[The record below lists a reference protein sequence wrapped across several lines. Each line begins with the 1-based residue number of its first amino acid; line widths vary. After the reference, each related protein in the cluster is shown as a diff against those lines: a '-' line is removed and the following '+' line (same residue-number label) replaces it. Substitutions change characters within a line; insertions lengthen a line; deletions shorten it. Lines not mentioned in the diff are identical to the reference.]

1 MTGTKR
7 SPVWRGFW
15 SLPVPSASV
24 EVLPSTIGRAVSVP
38 AFALYLALSA
48 CATNVPPIQALEPDR
63 SQTTI
68 QLDKTVHFSAPDGAS
83 VLATPNEYL
92 VERTAD
98 EQLRLVPDKGGAPL
112 IVTTDRGTHDLEV
125 SAPFSLVLALNDD
138 ARTVVL
144 LMPDGTA
151 LDATG
156 SLSGVQT
163 RDIVRPRRHYQLAY
177 HVNPVTGQVQFGDG
191 AADLRPP
198 ASPASL
204 SSNYRAGAGSSGNPG
219 VSSPGDS
226 EVSMIQLQSVLSQRQ
241 VALALTTAITAAQ
254 SEHFRLEYDT
264 NRLGGDYAQRTE
276 MSPESCRAVCAGD
289 GTCQAF
295 TFVKPP
301 PGVTNGQ
308 CYLKRTVPAPV
319 GDRCCISA
327 KQKNAQQELIGN
339 IGR

>member
-1 MTGTKR
+1 MTAARNDHIRPAILSTHG
-7 SPVWRGFW
+7 
-15 SLPVPSASV
+15 PVPFPWAQHCTTGCTASRLV
-24 EVLPSTIGRAVSVP
+24 IILSLG
-38 AFALYLALSA
+38 LSA
-48 CATNVPPIQALEPDR
+48 CSMHEAPHPTLNADR

-68 QLDKTVHFSAPDGAS
+68 QLDKTVHFSAPDGAP

-98 EQLRLVPDKGGAPL
+98 EQLRLMPDKGGAPL
-112 IVTTDRGTHDLEV
+112 IVTADRGTHDLEV
-125 SAPFSLVLALNDD
+125 SAPFPLVLAMNDD
-138 ARTVVL
+138 ARNVVL

-151 LDATG
+151 LDASG
-156 SLSGVQT
+156 SLSGMQT

-191 AADLRPP
+191 ATGLRPP
-198 ASPASL
+198 AASASL
-204 SSNYRAGAGSSGNPG
+204 SPNYRAGAGSSGNPG
-219 VSSPGDS
+219 VSPPGDS
-226 EVSMIQLQSVLSQRQ
+226 ETSMIQLQSILSQRQ
-241 VALALTTAITAAQ
+241 VALAITTAITAAQ

-264 NRLGGDYAQRTE
+264 NRPGGDYAQRTE
-276 MSPESCRAVCAGD
+276 ISPASCRAVCAGD
-289 GTCQAF
+289 GSCQAF

-301 PGVTNGQ
+301 PGVTHGQ